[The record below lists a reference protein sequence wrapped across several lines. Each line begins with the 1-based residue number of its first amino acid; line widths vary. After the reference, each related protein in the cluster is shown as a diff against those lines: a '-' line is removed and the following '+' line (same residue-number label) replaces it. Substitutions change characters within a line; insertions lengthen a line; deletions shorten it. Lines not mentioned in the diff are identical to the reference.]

1 MTEALRLE
9 HISVENSKGKLVRD
23 LLFTAFTGE
32 VHGLVGDFGI
42 SNKHL
47 SRILNFT
54 EKTDSGK
61 RYFFDKPVTT
71 FKISEAIKKGIY
83 VISDDTLQQNLTVF
97 DNLFITANKQFGW
110 IYDKSKILKQSEQWL
125 EYFKVDIDLESKAEN
140 LTSLEKYIVSIMGA
154 LMSNAKIF
162 ILDTITSNLSEQESV
177 IFKRILLC
185 LKYKELSVVCIA
197 NRIEEM
203 IAYTDRATL
212 VKNGETVR
220 CIEKKDYSYDKMIAM
235 LLF

>member
-1 MTEALRLE
+1 MIEVLRLK
-9 HISVENSKGKLVRD
+9 HIMIENSNGKLVRD
-23 LLFTAFTGE
+23 LVFTAFSGE

-54 EKTDSGK
+54 ERIDAGK
-61 RYFFDKPVTT
+61 RYFFDKPVTN
-71 FKISEAIKKGIY
+71 FKISESIKKGIY
-83 VISDDTLQQNLTVF
+83 VISDETLQQNLTVL

-110 IYDKSKILKQSEQWL
+110 IYDKTRIIKQAEQWL
-125 EYFKVDIDLESKAEN
+125 EYFKIDIDLESKAEN
-140 LTSLEKYIVSIMGA
+140 LTLLEKYIVSIMGA
-154 LMSNAKIF
+154 LMSNAKVF
-162 ILDTITSNLSEQESV
+162 ILDTITSNLSEQEGV
-177 IFKRILLC
+177 VFKRILLC
-185 LKYKELSVVCIA
+185 LKYKELTVVCIA

-220 CIEKKDYSYDKMIAM
+220 CIEKKDYSYDKMMAM